1 MNILVIPVDVLDAA
15 DNVDTDL
22 SALQLHYSK
31 QYKAG
36 LPLENGVV
44 VEDLNKVLHTLNE
57 NDTQFYYKPVLT
69 IPDGIKHPHYYKDVS
84 DIDVIDVYV
93 VLHRFGVTDPCL
105 QHLIKKA
112 LCTGN
117 RGHKDFLHD
126 LQDIADTAQRALEIH
141 QPK

>member
-1 MNILVIPVDVLDAA
+1 MNKQIKNALDKLFKVIPYTPTPENELAIVDI
-15 DNVDTDL
+15 
-22 SALQLHYSK
+22 LQ
-31 QYKAG
+31 G
-36 LPLENGVV
+36 LQN
-44 VEDLNKVLHTLNE
+44 
-57 NDTQFYYKPVLT
+57 KPVLT

>member
-1 MNILVIPVDVLDAA
+1 MNILVIPVDVLDEA
-15 DNVDTDL
+15 DDVYINL
-22 SALQLHYSK
+22 CALQLHYSK

-36 LPLENGVV
+36 FPLENGVV

-57 NDTQFYYKPVLT
+57 QAVQFYYKPVLSN
-69 IPDGIKHPHYYKDVS
+69 PDAIKHPHYYKDVS
-84 DIDVIDVYV
+84 DIDVMDVYE
-93 VLHRFGVTDPCL
+93 VLHRFSVTDPCL